1 MAPAPRKKAYF
12 FKWQFF
18 VRK

>member
-12 FKWQFF
+12 FKWQLF